1 MHYKKAKKM
10 CLIAAIAATQL
21 MTTAPAWAEDNKQ
34 YDGQTLSV
42 LLPPWGTLPKSM
54 TDQFTADTG
63 ISLDSQT
70 LGWDEI
76 HTKILTSMIANKAP
90 ASGTEMDWSWV
101 GQFGSAGW
109 YQPLDGL
116 VNDEALKDA
125 PTSKIFV
132 YDGKQL
138 AVPYNNDF
146 RILIYNKAHLA
157 KAGISA
163 APATPDEMLD
173 AARAIKAAGIA
184 KHPIGLPLSSTEGSA
199 TAWYLLTKA
208 FGGDLFDA
216 DFNPLFTTP
225 DSAGYKAMSFEI
237 AALKEGL
244 ISPAATGLKDVDIQ
258 ELFKNGQISFDVAGW
273 AGAVAVYDDP
283 EKSKIA
289 GDAALA
295 LMISTTGKPRSFG
308 LPEAVGI
315 PSNAKNPGAAAV
327 FIDWIQ
333 SAETQIGAF
342 HSLGNLPPR
351 LSVLKTLNEAGELKN
366 GDILLKQAAFAEPL
380 FAQGTPGWYPE
391 FSAAVASSLNL
402 AAKGQITV
410 QEAVNIIA
418 AQAKSAMQ

>member
-1 MHYKKAKKM
+1 MKYKNIKKA
-10 CLIAAIAATQL
+10 CLIAAIAATQII
-21 MTTAPAWAEDNKQ
+21 TTAPVWAANDKPFA
-34 YDGQTLSV
+34 GQTLSV

-54 TDQFTADTG
+54 TDKFTSDTG
-63 ISLDSQT
+63 ILLDSQT

-76 HTKILTSMIANKAP
+76 HTKILTSMIANTAP

-109 YQPLDGL
+109 YKPLNGL
-116 VNDEALKDA
+116 VDAAALEDA

-132 YDGKQL
+132 YKGAQL

-157 KAGISA
+157 KAGITA
-163 APATPDEMLD
+163 APTTPDELLD
-173 AARAIKAAGIA
+173 AASAIKAAGIA
-184 KHPIGLPLSSTEGSA
+184 EYPIGLPLSATEGSA

-216 DFNPLFTTP
+216 NFKPLFTTP
-225 DSAGYKAMSFEI
+225 DSAGYKAMAFEVK
-237 AALKEGL
+237 ALKDGL
-244 ISPAATGLKDVDIQ
+244 ISPAATGLKDVDVQ
-258 ELFKNGQISFDVAGW
+258 ELFKSGQVSFDVAGW
-273 AGAVAVYDDP
+273 AGSIAVYADP
-283 EKSKIA
+283 EKSKVA

-308 LPEAVGI
+308 LPEAIGI

-327 FIDWIQ
+327 FINWVQ

-342 HSLGNLPPR
+342 QSLGNLPPR
-351 LSVLKTLNEAGELKN
+351 LSVLKTLNDAGELKD

-391 FSAAVASSLNL
+391 LSAAVASSLNL

-410 QEAVNIIA
+410 QEAVNLIA
-418 AQAKSAMQ
+418 AQAKDAMR

>member
-1 MHYKKAKKM
+1 MRYKQATKTF
-10 CLIAAIAATQL
+10 LLAAIAATQL
-21 MTTAPAWAEDNKQ
+21 ITATSVFAATEKQ
-34 YDGQTLSV
+34 FDGQILSV

-63 ISLDSQT
+63 ITLDSQT

-76 HTKILTSMIANKAP
+76 RTKVVTSMIANTAP
-90 ASGTEMDWSWV
+90 ASATEIDWSWV

-116 VNDEALKDA
+116 VDAVALKDA
-125 PTSKIFV
+125 PTSKIFI
-132 YDGKQL
+132 YDGAQL

-157 KAGISA
+157 KAGITA
-163 APATPDEMLD
+163 APKTPNEMLD
-173 AARAIKAAGIA
+173 AARKIKAAGIT
-184 KHPIGLPLSSTEGSA
+184 KHPIGLPLSATEGSA

-216 DFNPLFTTP
+216 DFKPLFTTP
-225 DSAGYKAMSFEI
+225 DSAGFQAMKFEVE
-237 AALKEGL
+237 ALKEGL

-258 ELFKNGQISFDVAGW
+258 ELFKNGQTSFDVAGW
-273 AGAVAVYDDP
+273 AGAISVYDDP
-283 EKSKIA
+283 KKSKVA
-289 GDAALA
+289 GDASLA

-327 FIDWIQ
+327 FINWIQ
-333 SAETQIGAF
+333 SPETQIGAYN
-342 HSLGNLPPR
+342 SLGNLPPR
-351 LSVLKTLNEAGELKN
+351 LSVLKTLNDAGKLKD
-366 GDILLKQAAFAEPL
+366 GDILLEQAAFAEPL

-391 FSAAVASSLNL
+391 FSTAVASNLNL

-410 QEAVNIIA
+410 QQAVNRIA
-418 AQAKSAMQ
+418 DQANAAMK

>member
-1 MHYKKAKKM
+1 MRYKKATNTF
-10 CLIAAIAATQL
+10 LIAAVAATQL
-21 MTTAPAWAEDNKQ
+21 MITAPAWAGDDKPF
-34 YDGQTLSV
+34 DGQTLSV
-42 LLPPWGTLPKSM
+42 LLPPWGTLPKEM
-54 TDQFTADTG
+54 TDQFTSDTG

-76 HTKILTSMIANKAP
+76 RTKIVTSMIANTAP
-90 ASGTEMDWSWV
+90 ASGTEIDWSWV
-101 GQFGSAGW
+101 GQFGAAGW

-116 VNDEALKDA
+116 VNAEALKDA
-125 PTSKIFV
+125 PTAKIFV
-132 YDGKQL
+132 YGDAQL

-146 RILIYNKAHLA
+146 RILIYNKAHLK
-157 KAGISA
+157 KAGITA
-163 APATPDEMLD
+163 APTTPDEMLD
-173 AARAIKAAGIA
+173 AARTIKAAGIA
-184 KHPIGLPLSSTEGSA
+184 KHPIGLPLSATEGSA

-216 DFNPLFTTP
+216 DFKPLFTTP
-225 DSAGYKAMSFEI
+225 DSAGYQAMSFEVE
-237 AALKEGL
+237 ALKEGL

-258 ELFKNGQISFDVAGW
+258 ELFKNGQASFDVAGW
-273 AGAVAVYDDP
+273 AGAIAIYDDP
-283 EKSKIA
+283 KKSKVA

-295 LMISTTGKPRSFG
+295 LMISTTDTPRSFG

-333 SAETQIGAF
+333 SSETQIGAY
-342 HSLGNLPPR
+342 HALGNLPPR
-351 LSVLKTLNEAGELKN
+351 LSVLKALNDAGELKD

-391 FSAAVASSLNL
+391 FSAAVASNLNL

-410 QEAVNIIA
+410 QEAVDRIA
-418 AQAKSAMQ
+418 AQATAAMQ